1 MVVWAVVGLVLGGLL
16 AARTAGSGL
25 RVGSLA
31 AGALLG
37 AALGAVSAITFGAQP
52 GVGVGIAAGYLTW
65 IVVMVVAATRR
76 GVDVEDLKARFYP
89 AQTIETSKETLE
101 WLQTRMPP
109 GIG

>member
-1 MVVWAVVGLVLGGLL
+1 
-16 AARTAGSGL
+16 
-25 RVGSLA
+25 
-31 AGALLG
+31 
-37 AALGAVSAITFGAQP
+37 
-52 GVGVGIAAGYLTW
+52 
-65 IVVMVVAATRR
+65 MVVAATRR